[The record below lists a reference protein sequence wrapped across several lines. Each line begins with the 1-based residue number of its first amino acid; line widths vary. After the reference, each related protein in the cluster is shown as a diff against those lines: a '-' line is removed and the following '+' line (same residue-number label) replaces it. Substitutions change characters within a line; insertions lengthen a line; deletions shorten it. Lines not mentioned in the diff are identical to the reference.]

1 MSNETPQN
9 AVYHMLAFTFPGK
22 YRAGEVAK
30 SLKLDAKEA
39 GMKIIAS
46 AVIEVDERGK
56 THVHQ
61 PGRGGRGTTL
71 GLMTGGLLGLIGGP
85 AGLLVWAAGGAL
97 LGGVAGKY
105 LGRNLPQETL
115 KELGQSMDPNSSAIL
130 AIAEDKNAKAVI
142 DEMEGY
148 NARIITLTVGDQ
160 LSGEIAQYVAAEV
173 YEDESEEA
181 AAVEGEVVDGSASPV
196 EEKPAA

>member
-1 MSNETPQN
+1 
-9 AVYHMLAFTFPGK
+9 
-22 YRAGEVAK
+22 
-30 SLKLDAKEA
+30 
-39 GMKIIAS
+39 
-46 AVIEVDERGK
+46 
-56 THVHQ
+56 
-61 PGRGGRGTTL
+61 
-71 GLMTGGLLGLIGGP
+71 MTGGLLGLIGGP

>member
-22 YRAGEVAK
+22 DRASEVAK

-71 GLMTGGLLGLIGGP
+71 GLMTGGLLGLLVWA
-85 AGLLVWAAGGAL
+85 AGLLVWAALPANIS
-97 LGGVAGKY
+97 VAICP
-105 LGRNLPQETL
+105 RMP
-115 KELGQSMDPNSSAIL
+115 
-130 AIAEDKNAKAVI
+130 
-142 DEMEGY
+142 
-148 NARIITLTVGDQ
+148 
-160 LSGEIAQYVAAEV
+160 
-173 YEDESEEA
+173 
-181 AAVEGEVVDGSASPV
+181 
-196 EEKPAA
+196 

>member
-1 MSNETPQN
+1 MSNETTEN

-22 YRAGEVAK
+22 DRAGEVAK

-56 THVHQ
+56 THVNQ
-61 PGRGGRGTTL
+61 PGRGGMGTTL

-105 LGRNLPQETL
+105 LGRNLPQDAL
-115 KELGQSMDPNSSAIL
+115 KELGQQMEPNSSAIL

-142 DEMEGY
+142 DEMEGFS
-148 NARIITLTVGDQ
+148 ARIVTLTVGDQ
-160 LSGEIAQYVAAEV
+160 LSGEIAQYVAAELAGGEGETAPAPD
-173 YEDESEEA
+173 EDATSSEA
-181 AAVEGEVVDGSASPV
+181 A
-196 EEKPAA
+196 PAA